1 MSDRQA
7 AASGQPLRSMTGYGA
22 AAVENDSIKASVTV
36 RSLNH
41 RYLDLAVH
49 LSRRLMP
56 LESDVRR
63 AVQARLTRG
72 RLEVS
77 LQAALREEDGEAV
90 VPNRPLIAALV
101 HALRDVQRGH
111 ALPGE
116 IRVTDVMRFPG
127 AFEPQ
132 EPVAGVAEPLRE
144 ELMRLLDRALDGL
157 EQMRTAEGARL
168 GDALLAAV
176 AAVEGAVLRIERLLE
191 EERGPRLQALQA
203 RARTVL
209 QELGVDES
217 RLYQEL
223 ARLIDRGDVAEEL
236 QRLRSHAGQAREIVE
251 KGGPC
256 GKRLDF
262 LAQEMGREA
271 NTIGSKS
278 DSAALAQEVVALKG
292 EIERFREQV
301 QNVE

>member
-1 MSDRQA
+1 MSASA
-7 AASGQPLRSMTGYGA
+7 AGQLRSMTGYGS
-22 AAVENDSIKASVTV
+22 AAVENEAMKASVTV

-41 RYLDLAVH
+41 RYLDLSVH
-49 LSRRLMP
+49 LSRRLLG
-56 LESDVRR
+56 LEAEVRR
-63 AVQARLTRG
+63 AVQARVQRG

-77 LQAALREEDGEAV
+77 VQAWVREPDGDAV

-101 HALRDVQRGH
+101 RALRDVQSDH

-116 IRVTDVMRFPG
+116 IRVADLMRFPG
-127 AFEPQ
+127 AFEAQ
-132 EPVAGVAEPLRE
+132 EPLAGLPDAQRE
-144 ELMRLLDRALDGL
+144 ELMRLLEGALDGL

-168 GDALLAAV
+168 RDTLLAAV
-176 AAVEGAVLRIERLLE
+176 GAVETAVARIEKLLE
-191 EERGPRLQALQA
+191 DERGPRLEALRT
-203 RARTVL
+203 RARTIL
-209 QELGVDES
+209 QEMAVDES

-223 ARLIDRGDVAEEL
+223 ARLVDRGDVAEEL
-236 QRLRSHAGQAREIVE
+236 QRLRSHAGQAREIVG

-262 LAQEMGREA
+262 LAQEMSREA
-271 NTIGSKS
+271 NTVGSKS

>member
-1 MSDRQA
+1 MSGPKVA
-7 AASGQPLRSMTGYGA
+7 PGSPLRSMTGYGA
-22 AAVENDSIKASVTV
+22 AAVENDAMKASVTV

-41 RYLDLAVH
+41 RYIDLSVH
-49 LSRRLMP
+49 LSRRLLA
-56 LESDVRR
+56 LEPEVRR
-63 AVQARLTRG
+63 AVQARLHRG
-72 RLEVS
+72 RVEVS
-77 LQAALREEDGEAV
+77 IQASLRDQEGEGV
-90 VPNRPLIAALV
+90 MPNRPLIAALV
-101 HALRDVQRGH
+101 HALRDVQSDH

-116 IRVTDVMRFPG
+116 IHVTDVMRFPG

-132 EPVAGVAEPLRE
+132 EPAGALPDEPRE
-144 ELMRLLDRALDGL
+144 EVLRLLGQALDGL

-168 GDALLAAV
+168 KEALVAAV
-176 AAVEGAVLRIERLLE
+176 AAVEAGVKRIERLLE
-191 EERGPRLQALQA
+191 EERGPRLAALQG

-209 QELGVDES
+209 QDLGLDEP

-223 ARLIDRGDVAEEL
+223 ARLVDRGDVAEEL
-236 QRLRSHAGQAREIVE
+236 QRLRSHAGQALEIVG

-271 NTIGSKS
+271 NTVGSKS